1 MHWLG
6 RDESSF
12 PDLLQSSDD
21 NLLTRL
27 EALVNHPHRP
37 DRCAGLHRAHTHF
50 VIAADNRDLIAS
62 LQIHDSALR

>member
-1 MHWLG
+1 MHRLG

-12 PDLLQSSDD
+12 PDLLHSSDD
-21 NLLTRL
+21 NLLTGL
-27 EALVNHPHRP
+27 RP
-37 DRCAGLHRAHTHF
+37 SSITHIVRPLRRASLRAYSL